1 MSMFTIAGAP
11 TIEEGDM
18 ELIFSDEVTSGTQGD
33 FITGTLPT
41 GYKGL
46 KVLLRGRSDRAVD
59 RDIVRLKGISS
70 TMTARRVFCTDSY
83 FSFSTGD
90 NEFGE
95 CPGANAPAN
104 FFSQTVVHI
113 IGHESSTGFK
123 TYSVNTTM
131 FQGNTA
137 ANRKVYLAGHMIQ
150 STSPIT
156 SLTIGLAGTAAFVTG
171 SSIAVYGLK

>member
-1 MSMFTIAGAP
+1 
-11 TIEEGDM
+11 M